1 MHMDINNPILE
12 ARKSLAMTKTALA
25 KALGVNLST
34 VWRWEK
40 GQLPISPVVKRA
52 LEQLVAENEGAS

>member
-1 MHMDINNPILE
+1 MHMANDNPILE

-52 LEQLVAENEGAS
+52 VEQLVAEKES

>member
-1 MHMDINNPILE
+1 MLMQIDNPILQ
-12 ARKSLAMTKTALA
+12 ARKSLAMTKTAMA

-52 LEQLVAENEGAS
+52 VEQLVAEKDSAA

>member
-1 MHMDINNPILE
+1 MLMQIDNPILE
-12 ARKSLAMTKTALA
+12 ARKSLAMTKTAMA

-52 LEQLVAENEGAS
+52 VEQLVAEKESAA

>member
-1 MHMDINNPILE
+1 MDIDNPILE
-12 ARKSLAMTKTALA
+12 ARTSLAMTKTALA

-52 LEQLVAENEGAS
+52 LEQLVAEKGSAA

>member
-1 MHMDINNPILE
+1 MQIDNPILE

-52 LEQLVAENEGAS
+52 LEQLVAEKAA